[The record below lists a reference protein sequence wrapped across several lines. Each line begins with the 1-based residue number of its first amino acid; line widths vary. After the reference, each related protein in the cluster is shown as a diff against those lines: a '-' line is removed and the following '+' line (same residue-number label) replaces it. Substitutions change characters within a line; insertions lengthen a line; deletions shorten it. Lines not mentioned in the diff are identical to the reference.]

1 MEYVTLGKTGLRVS
15 RMCLGTM
22 LRSGPDAG
30 RDAIEKAYEL
40 GCNFLDTAN
49 VYHDGGA
56 EEIVGDAIKGRR
68 DRFVVT
74 TKVGMQEGDDPN
86 KAGMSRKTVF
96 REIEG
101 SLRRLQ
107 TDYVDLYLCHQPDP
121 ATPIEETL
129 GAMHDLVRQGKVRYV
144 GVSNFAA
151 WQVCEAMWTLDRLGA
166 GQVACDQVL
175 YSLFDRRIED
185 GLVPLCRARGVGIT
199 AYCTTFIGLLSG
211 RYRYGRPKP
220 EGGSW
225 DRAVY
230 RYDACLTPETDRVIQ
245 ALVEIADQHAKTPSQ
260 VAMAWCLSHPEITS
274 VITGADSPERVAS
287 NFEALDLELTHDQ
300 RERLNT
306 VSAGMRMTPR
316 DGPL

>member
-1 MEYVTLGKTGLRVS
+1 VEYVTLGKTGLRVS
-15 RMCLGTM
+15 RMCLGTAF
-22 LRSGPDAG
+22 RSGPDAG

-49 VYHDGGA
+49 IYQDGA
-56 EEIVGDAIKGRR
+56 SEEIVGRAIKGRR

-74 TKVGMQEGDDPN
+74 TKVGMQGGDDPN

-121 ATPIEETL
+121 DTPIQETMK
-129 GAMHDLVRQGKVRYV
+129 AMNDLVRQGKVRYV

-151 WQVCEAMWTLDRLGA
+151 WQVCEAMYAADQLGA
-166 GQVACDQVL
+166 GPIACNQIP
-175 YSLFDRRIED
+175 YSLLHRRIED
-185 GLVPLCRARGVGIT
+185 ELMPLCRARDIGIT

-220 EGGSW
+220 SGGSW
-225 DRAVY
+225 DGGPY
-230 RYDACLTPETDRVIQ
+230 LYDACLTPETDRVIE
-245 ALVEIADQHAKTPSQ
+245 ALVEIARAHDATPTQ
-260 VAMAWCLSHPEITS
+260 VAIAWCLTRPEITS
-274 VITGADSPERVAS
+274 VITGADSAQRVAS
-287 NFEALDLELTHDQ
+287 NVKALHLPLTHNDRQ
-300 RERLNT
+300 HLT
-306 VSAGMRMTPR
+306 TLSARMRMSPR
-316 DGPL
+316 G